1 MPRRRSDGL
10 TDLTFGT
17 TAVGAAAALVAV
29 AALAGCQAGTA
40 DTGCQIGRQ
49 IVLPGTTPLPLWP
62 EVRIDRLDG
71 GFVILGSDTTAVRW
85 TAIDMAGTVATEQ
98 VVALPPGALRA
109 YYALAGAGAPG
120 DTVVVGVLGTAANG
134 TDAELS
140 FLAAPLDGSAAG
152 APSAPVVIFPGGADP
167 LNAPPMVAMGT
178 SASAMYAGAAWIDP
192 QSGFPTYAFV
202 DGLGQVIGE
211 PAVIENEPAP
221 GYSCLGFSPGK
232 QELTISY
239 QKAPVDPLLGP
250 QWLIADV
257 PLGGGVSTLRLN
269 VTQPNGTMSC
279 ARGTVYQPAISGAS
293 LEYAIAWQDPSGRWL
308 SVYEGPST
316 GQVKSYPFASS
327 TDFGGPD
334 LQPPLVGLTAFG
346 SDFGVLAVRPHS
358 VEMWRLDRV
367 GNRRSGSLVFPSLEG
382 DISGVSS

>member
-1 MPRRRSDGL
+1 
-10 TDLTFGT
+10 
-17 TAVGAAAALVAV
+17 
-29 AALAGCQAGTA
+29 
-40 DTGCQIGRQ
+40 
-49 IVLPGTTPLPLWP
+49 VLPGTTPLPLWP

-71 GFVILGSDTTAVRW
+71 GFVLLGSDTTAVRW
-85 TAIDMAGTVATEQ
+85 TAIDMMGTTAAEQ

-140 FLAAPLDGSAAG
+140 FLAAPIDGSAAG
-152 APSAPVVIFPGGADP
+152 APSAPVVTFPGGADP
-167 LNAPPMVAMGT
+167 ANAPMVAMGT
-178 SASAMYAGAAWIDP
+178 SATAMYAGAAWIDP
-192 QSGFPTYAFV
+192 QSGFPSYVFV
-202 DGLGQVIGE
+202 DGQGQVIGE

-221 GYSCLGFSPGK
+221 GYSCLGFSAGK

-250 QWLIADV
+250 QWLIADI

-269 VTQPNGTMSC
+269 VAQPNGTMSC
-279 ARGTVYQPAISGAS
+279 ALGTLYQPAISGAS
-293 LEYAIAWQDPSGRWL
+293 REYAIVWQDPSGSWL

-327 TDFGGPD
+327 TDFGGPQ
-334 LQPPLVGLTAFG
+334 LQPPLAGLTAFS

-358 VEMWRLDRV
+358 VEMWRVDRV

-382 DISGVSS
+382 DISGVSSVAEPLAVPPAAQLTATYADGAGSGVGRRLVVDATCQ